1 MSRNRGSPRK
11 AFTLIELLVVIAIIA
26 ILIGLLVPAVQKV
39 REAAARIQCTNNLKQ
54 IGLATHSYHDALK
67 RLPPMSEWVHR
78 TPGQNREIG
87 IFYALLPYVEQKN
100 LVNLSKTQKNNG
112 YYFPG
117 AGWLD
122 YCVTIGQD
130 IVPLFLCPSDSSKP
144 DHIDTNSPDWYGPLY
159 ATGGYAANVM
169 VFDPNPRTRTLLTG
183 MPNGTTNTVMFAHK
197 LEYCDGIN
205 FWGLDPGQ
213 GIYND
218 WDATPDQTGTYHPIP
233 GFGWLTYYNKR
244 CPDPNTCY
252 FGPNN
257 QSGGGLHRL
266 TKGVAMDYTAGSL
279 PFQTN
284 PAPGNCYPAVLV
296 SPHEGVM
303 IVGLGDGSI
312 RTVTSSISLTSWR
325 AVCDPTSGIP
335 PGSDWSN

>member
-1 MSRNRGSPRK
+1 MCRSPGSLRK
-11 AFTLIELLVVIAIIA
+11 GFTLIELLVVIAIIA

-39 REAAARIQCTNNLKQ
+39 REAAARIQCSNNLKQ
-54 IGLATHSYHDALK
+54 IGLATHGYHDAYR
-67 RLPPMSEWVHR
+67 RLPPFSEWVHR
-78 TPGQNREIG
+78 TPGSNRETN
-87 IFYALLPYVEQKN
+87 IFYLILPYVEQKN
-100 LVNLSKTQKNNG
+100 LVSLSKTQTNQG

-122 YCVTIGQD
+122 YCVTIGQNV
-130 IVPLFLCPSDSSKP
+130 VPLFLCPSDSSAP
-144 DHIDTNSPDWYGPLY
+144 DHMDVNSTNNFGPQY

-169 VFDPNPRTRTLLTG
+169 VFDPNPRTKTLLTA
-183 MPNGTTNTVMFAHK
+183 MPNGTTNTVIYAHK
-197 LEYCDGIN
+197 LEYCDGTN

-213 GIYND
+213 GVYND
-218 WDATPDQTGTYHPIP
+218 WDATPDQCGTYHYLP
-233 GFGWLTYYNKR
+233 GFGWVTYFNKR
-244 CPDPNTCY
+244 CPDPTTCY

-266 TKGVAMDYTAGSL
+266 TSNGQDYTHGGL

-303 IVGLGDGSI
+303 IVTLGDGSI
-312 RTVTSSISLTSWR
+312 RTVTSSISLTTWR
-325 AVCDPTSGIP
+325 NVCDPTSGAP
-335 PGSDWSN
+335 PGNDWN